1 MSEWGDAAKVFV
13 KFSPNEER
21 ERERKKKRKTRGY
34 VSRCP
39 NFIHSH
45 PFVCFSSV
53 SVHLSCIRSFVL
65 FIRSVFVCLFVEEAS
80 YFGVM
85 VFAIFM
91 EFKFRPVLGSSL
103 LL

>member
-1 MSEWGDAAKVFV
+1 V

-21 ERERKKKRKTRGY
+21 ERERERRKTRGY

-45 PFVCFSSV
+45 PFV
-53 SVHLSCIRSFVL
+53 RSFVHL
-65 FIRSVFVCLFVEEAS
+65 FFLRLSASFLYSFVRSFHSFCFGQFVEEAS
-80 YFGVM
+80 YFCVM
-85 VFAIFM
+85 VFAILM
-91 EFKFRPVLGSSL
+91 EFEFRPVLGSSL